1 MQFIFDNLVA
11 TFVGTVVILVLLGL
25 STTWTEEGIDQTQT
39 HMTREMQRTLVEMF
53 ERDVINIG
61 ANVPV
66 GQPMIAEL
74 TDSTFAFYGAVNGTG
89 AAKHIRYRVKPVVQP
104 DESVVYGVE
113 RWVDGEYSG
122 GSPALLEW
130 FEVKLQTANGAP
142 VTTPPYTQARKIV
155 LRFKSRPPFKNMTRS
170 NGAGLQHLHWE
181 SVYRPTLLDR

>member
-25 STTWTEEGIDQTQT
+25 STSWTEEGIDQTQT

-66 GQPMIAEL
+66 GDPMIAEL

-89 AAKHIRYRVKPVVQP
+89 VAKYIRYRVKPVTQP
-104 DESVVYGVE
+104 DGTVLYGVE
-113 RWVDGEYSG
+113 RWVDGAYTG

-130 FEVKLQTANGAP
+130 FEVRLLDGNDNP
-142 VTTPPYTQARKIV
+142 VSAPYTSARKV
-155 LRFKSRPPFKNMTRS
+155 ALRFKSRMPFETASRS
-170 NGAGLQHLHWE
+170 RSAGLQHLHWE